1 MVPVIHCQ
9 YHDTCKYST
18 STVLREECSEDT
30 HTCSSAL
37 TCRINQPGNESYQ
50 VSSNDTTPTHSR
62 VSKRNACPA
71 FRPTRL
77 NSVSIARARDPQASS
92 TPRDSRQHS
101 LLGDDHRC
109 ITTHTRISE
118 SLKTFHLKLLCPLQ
132 LHSHAPQLRES

>member
-1 MVPVIHCQ
+1 MIHANTVQVPCYEKNVPKI
-9 YHDTCKYST
+9 
-18 STVLREECSEDT
+18 LT
-30 HTCSSAL
+30 HVPLLLHVAS
-37 TCRINQPGNESYQ
+37 INLATNVTKFPQTTQPQ
-50 VSSNDTTPTHSR
+50 THSR

-109 ITTHTRISE
+109 ITTHTRNSE
-118 SLKTFHLKLLCPLQ
+118 SLKTFHLKLLCLLQ